1 MKQQYEEYAAKV
13 LEKSFPA
20 NSPLKKLQM
29 GLMTMPDPAEL
40 VRSNTQT
47 ESKEIVTGTRWVP
60 PVRKWYNPFSWFRSG
75 YSVDVKKTVTET
87 YVDMQPIVDDF
98 AAVIRQYPQR
108 IQADF
113 EEKANENLR
122 VAKDALLSVMDGI
135 DAKMA
140 EVTMN
145 LQKALADEEVKK
157 TAIAESKKQLEW
169 LCDFNQKLD
178 NILAV

>member
-1 MKQQYEEYAAKV
+1 
-13 LEKSFPA
+13 
-20 NSPLKKLQM
+20 
-29 GLMTMPDPAEL
+29 
-40 VRSNTQT
+40 
-47 ESKEIVTGTRWVP
+47 
-60 PVRKWYNPFSWFRSG
+60 
-75 YSVDVKKTVTET
+75 
-87 YVDMQPIVDDF
+87 
-98 AAVIRQYPQR
+98 
-108 IQADF
+108 
-113 EEKANENLR
+113 
-122 VAKDALLSVMDGI
+122 MDGI